1 MNVLAAI
8 APIFALIMTGFA
20 LRRMTFPSEG
30 FWPQAERLTYYV
42 LFPALLLD
50 KLANIHLG
58 DQPVWAMA
66 LSMGLG
72 ICLLAAALVLW
83 RPRIQTDGPAF
94 TSIFQGAMRP
104 NTYVGLSAAS
114 ALFGDAGV
122 SLSAVALM
130 TLIPLVN
137 ILCVAT
143 LVRHGRHTH
152 ASQRNQSGQHNQP
165 SPQTSGILFTLRQLA
180 TNPLILSCL
189 GGFLLNGL
197 HISLPEAIGESLHI
211 LGSASLPMGLLSVG
225 AGLSFSALVKGRRDV
240 LISSFCKLLML
251 PCITGI
257 LCLLL
262 GVSGTALAICL
273 IFTAIPVSVSSYI
286 LARVLGGDHDL
297 MAAIITAQT
306 LLSAFTVPLVLWL
319 VI

>member
-8 APIFALIMTGFA
+8 APIFALIVTGFF
-20 LRRMTFPSEG
+20 LKRISFPSEG

-58 DQPVWAMA
+58 DQPVWSMA
-66 LSMGLG
+66 LAMGLG
-72 ICLLAAALVLW
+72 VCIMAGGLLILRSRV
-83 RPRIQTDGPAF
+83 QTDGPAF

-114 ALFGDAGV
+114 GLFGDAGV

-137 ILCVAT
+137 VLCVTT
-143 LVRHGRHTH
+143 LVRHGRNGQNGHTS
-152 ASQRNQSGQHNQP
+152 AKPEKQAG
-165 SPQTSGILFTLRQLA
+165 GLLFTLRQLA
-180 TNPLILSCL
+180 TNPLILGCIA
-189 GGFLLNGL
+189 GFALNGL
-197 HISLPEAIGESLHI
+197 ELQLPSSIGEALRI

-225 AGLSFSALVKGRRDV
+225 AGLSFAALVKGSRDV
-240 LISSFCKLLML
+240 LVSSACKLLIL
-251 PCITGI
+251 PAITGI

-262 GVSGTALAICL
+262 GISGTALAICL

-286 LARVLGGDHDL
+286 LARVLGGDHER

-306 LLSAFTVPLVLWL
+306 LLSALTMPVVLML